1 MAYGETVENLS
12 REMVLV
18 SHIQR
23 GAVQDG
29 PGWRTTVYL
38 KGCPLRCPWC
48 YNAES
53 LHFQQELRYVPQ
65 FCIGAAACGRCLEA
79 CRSGGIVL
87 PGPDTDGR
95 PVVRRQ
101 LCRVCG
107 ECTQFCPS
115 GALSL
120 VGRAM
125 TAADI
130 VQEAEKDRD
139 FYSTSGGGLTL
150 SGGEPLVR
158 PTLPENTPMRNDM
171 SSFSNPVVR
180 SRASN
185 SVGTPGIKFGCFL
198 RSRLA

>member
-1 MAYGETVENLS
+1 MAYGEAVENLS

-65 FCIGAAACGRCLEA
+65 FCIGAAACGRCLEV
-79 CRSGGIVL
+79 CRSGGIVP

-107 ECTQFCPS
+107 ECTQ
-115 GALSL
+115 
-120 VGRAM
+120 V
-125 TAADI
+125 
-130 VQEAEKDRD
+130 
-139 FYSTSGGGLTL
+139 
-150 SGGEPLVR
+150 
-158 PTLPENTPMRNDM
+158 
-171 SSFSNPVVR
+171 
-180 SRASN
+180 
-185 SVGTPGIKFGCFL
+185 
-198 RSRLA
+198 

>member
-1 MAYGETVENLS
+1 MENLS

-65 FCIGAAACGRCLEA
+65 FCIGAAACGRCLEV
-79 CRSGGIVL
+79 CRSGGIVP

-107 ECTQFCPS
+107 ECTQVCPS

-125 TAADI
+125 TAAEI
-130 VQEAEKDRD
+130 AAYRSWSGAMTVACGQSRWARAIGIAE
-139 FYSTSGGGLTL
+139 
-150 SGGEPLVR
+150 V
-158 PTLPENTPMRNDM
+158 TPKA
-171 SSFSNPVVR
+171 
-180 SRASN
+180 RAS
-185 SVGTPGIKFGCFL
+185 
-198 RSRLA
+198 

>member
-1 MAYGETVENLS
+1 MAYGEAVENLS

-65 FCIGAAACGRCLEA
+65 FCIGAAACGRCLEV
-79 CRSGGIVL
+79 CRSGGIVP

-101 LCRVCG
+101 LCPDILFSFTFRRSSLLRLLSQNTVLH
-107 ECTQFCPS
+107 PS
-115 GALSL
+115 
-120 VGRAM
+120 
-125 TAADI
+125 
-130 VQEAEKDRD
+130 Q
-139 FYSTSGGGLTL
+139 
-150 SGGEPLVR
+150 VR
-158 PTLPENTPMRNDM
+158 LFRL
-171 SSFSNPVVR
+171 
-180 SRASN
+180 
-185 SVGTPGIKFGCFL
+185 FL
-198 RSRLA
+198 L

>member
-1 MAYGETVENLS
+1 MAYGEAVENLS

-65 FCIGAAACGRCLEA
+65 FCIGAAACGRCLEV
-79 CRSGGIVL
+79 CRSGGIVP

-95 PVVRRQ
+95 PVVRRPAAGVW
-101 LCRVCG
+101 RYAGPEGSSRRDRIRTAGPWCG
-107 ECTQFCPS
+107 GSFAVS
-115 GALSL
+115 
-120 VGRAM
+120 
-125 TAADI
+125 
-130 VQEAEKDRD
+130 AESARR
-139 FYSTSGGGLTL
+139 SVPRG
-150 SGGEPLVR
+150 
-158 PTLPENTPMRNDM
+158 
-171 SSFSNPVVR
+171 R
-180 SRASN
+180 SRW
-185 SVGTPGIKFGCFL
+185 
-198 RSRLA
+198 

>member
-87 PGPDTDGR
+87 PGPDTDG
-95 PVVRRQ
+95 PW
-101 LCRVCG
+101 
-107 ECTQFCPS
+107 
-115 GALSL
+115 
-120 VGRAM
+120 
-125 TAADI
+125 
-130 VQEAEKDRD
+130 
-139 FYSTSGGGLTL
+139 YGGSFVAYAGNA
-150 SGGEPLVR
+150 R
-158 PTLPENTPMRNDM
+158 
-171 SSFSNPVVR
+171 SSAPRGR
-180 SRASN
+180 SRW
-185 SVGTPGIKFGCFL
+185 
-198 RSRLA
+198 

>member
-1 MAYGETVENLS
+1 MAYGEAVENLS

-65 FCIGAAACGRCLEA
+65 FCIGAAACGRCLEV
-79 CRSGGIVL
+79 CRSGGIVP

-107 ECTQFCPS
+107 ECTQVCPS

-139 FYSTSGGGLTL
+139 FYCTSGGGLTL
-150 SGGEPLVR
+150 SRWSGR
-158 PTLPENTPMRNDM
+158 PWPP
-171 SSFSNPVVR
+171 R
-180 SRASN
+180 S
-185 SVGTPGIKFGCFL
+185 
-198 RSRLA
+198 